1 MRGVAS
7 LEEDNL
13 LVFYYLN
20 DTSAIWPDERGASFE
35 EDNLLVF
42 FSILLSRRYIWN
54 LTQFTSILLSWYT

>member
-20 DTSAIWPDERGASFE
+20 DTSAIWPDDRGGLF
-35 EDNLLVF
+35 
-42 FSILLSRRYIWN
+42 WGG
-54 LTQFTSILLSWYT
+54 